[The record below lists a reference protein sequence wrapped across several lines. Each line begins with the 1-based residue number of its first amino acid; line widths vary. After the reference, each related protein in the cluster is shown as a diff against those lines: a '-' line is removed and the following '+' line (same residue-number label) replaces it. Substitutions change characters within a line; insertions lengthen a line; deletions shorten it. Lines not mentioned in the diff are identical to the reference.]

1 MSFCFHTKTGGIRT
15 REGMSVIRMSGEH
28 SNSEWSEGD
37 RAGAEEAAC
46 KRSAVG
52 GQVPHGA
59 PIEPCDCNNHRVL
72 FFEAIF

>member
-1 MSFCFHTKTGGIRT
+1 
-15 REGMSVIRMSGEH
+15 MSGEH

-59 PIEPCDCNNHRVL
+59 PIEPCDYNNHRVL